1 LRIAVAGG
9 NFCGIGH
16 FEKGQGMNPL
26 LKKEIRL
33 LLPSWIVA
41 VLLAL
46 VQAITRPYDFY
57 VASLLFFGLT
67 IMALTTIGR
76 ETSLNTFSLLL
87 AQPVERLRIW
97 QTKLSV
103 LTVAFMIV
111 FLVWL
116 AAFGIAFINSD
127 VDASDTASSYNL
139 FISICLIAT
148 AAFTGGLW
156 TTLLLRQIAGAFW
169 LTLLV
174 PAVLAGFTATFLGEN
189 HSDNAIIAV
198 LCVVLGIYSIG
209 GFLFARWLFFR
220 AQDVGWT
227 GGIIALPEWKYF
239 AARSENAVPARSRKP
254 IFALFKKEFQLQ
266 QASLMGAVGLLA
278 LHIGVIVLRKYH
290 HFAKDS
296 VGEVVT
302 SIFWLLWL
310 ILPVVIGA
318 MAVAEERRLGVIE
331 GQLCL
336 PVTRRVQFAIKAFI
350 ALFLGI
356 LLGGVMPVL
365 LETAAIKMGWAN
377 NAFAENGAF
386 GPVEMRLA
394 IVGIATW
401 LVLGGFF
408 ASSLAKNFLQAI
420 GFAMATFNGSALMVP
435 ALAKGWNFFFESLP
449 LGSILSL
456 IIAVPTLAVTL
467 LLLAY
472 LNFKNFRDGWHLWR
486 RNLLV
491 VAGAM
496 FFVVASSTA
505 VFNRAWE
512 IFEPAEPAH
521 GAAKLSLANP
531 PALQVVQYWNL
542 LVRLPDGRV
551 WFDGLGDSA
560 YDYYDGSFWWKFVWQ
575 MLTHPLRES
584 TGPQQFIAGSN
595 WVVATT
601 EHLYFVW
608 NDSGKTFHASD
619 FMETV
624 GIQPD
629 GSLWISEKPAQN
641 KWTAGTLQ
649 RYGSETSW
657 HQLAQSHTSIVL
669 LKNDGTLWRWG
680 SVTNELHH
688 WPGLRAFRPYQ
699 IGTNSDWQELFTL
712 GGIFARRTDGRVWHL
727 NVDWK
732 TGRDELGRATNF
744 DEVISQTASRADDQ
758 ATAFVRAD
766 GTLWMLN
773 RYWDKKSSQTMGTGI
788 LQVGKENDWRAVA
801 VSYHMMVALKSDG
814 SLWQWNFKNES
825 AVESVYAPPTR
836 LGIHNDWVAITG
848 TWGNVITLAADGSL
862 WLWPDKKSYD
872 YYQVLIK
879 LPKQPQFLGNIFG
892 KTN

>member
-1 LRIAVAGG
+1 
-9 NFCGIGH
+9 
-16 FEKGQGMNPL
+16 
-26 LKKEIRL
+26 
-33 LLPSWIVA
+33 
-41 VLLAL
+41 
-46 VQAITRPYDFY
+46 
-57 VASLLFFGLT
+57 
-67 IMALTTIGR
+67 
-76 ETSLNTFSLLL
+76 
-87 AQPVERLRIW
+87 
-97 QTKLSV
+97 
-103 LTVAFMIV
+103 
-111 FLVWL
+111 
-116 AAFGIAFINSD
+116 
-127 VDASDTASSYNL
+127 
-139 FISICLIAT
+139 
-148 AAFTGGLW
+148 
-156 TTLLLRQIAGAFW
+156 
-169 LTLLV
+169 
-174 PAVLAGFTATFLGEN
+174 
-189 HSDNAIIAV
+189 
-198 LCVVLGIYSIG
+198 
-209 GFLFARWLFFR
+209 
-220 AQDVGWT
+220 
-227 GGIIALPEWKYF
+227 
-239 AARSENAVPARSRKP
+239 
-254 IFALFKKEFQLQ
+254 
-266 QASLMGAVGLLA
+266 
-278 LHIGVIVLRKYH
+278 
-290 HFAKDS
+290 
-296 VGEVVT
+296 
-302 SIFWLLWL
+302 
-310 ILPVVIGA
+310 
-318 MAVAEERRLGVIE
+318 VIE